1 MSIPVTLNEQQ
12 EIIKNQAVHWYL
24 SESSQVFEIDG
35 PAGTGKSVLIKAILD
50 ALHLRDTEYYAM
62 AYTGQA
68 SIVMR
73 TRGFST
79 ARSIHSTLYEVVE
92 VPTLNDELAAK
103 FGGVSKRKDFVLRRN
118 IDPRIRLFFID
129 EAYMVPANMVR
140 DILSFGI
147 KVIVAGDAH
156 QLPPVGGDPGFLT
169 GYGVHHLTQLMRQNA
184 NSPIVY
190 IANRAMNGEPIH
202 CGMYGN
208 DVLVCNDDEFIPQ
221 MIGFVDCVLCGT
233 NKTRELM
240 NHYIRKLAGF
250 DGLIPRFSER
260 VICRKNNWNL
270 MAGDISLANGLTG
283 TILNN
288 PDPSGFDGRVFHI
301 NFKPDLATETFYN
314 VPVNFKYF
322 TGTIDDKNYMKND
335 INNKWDIGEYFDFAY
350 ALTTHLA
357 QGSEYLSCMFIE
369 EYLHPQIMN
378 QLIYT
383 GITRAKSKLIYI
395 RKKNKMFSFP
405 GLN

>member
-1 MSIPVTLNEQQ
+1 MSDIVLNKQQ
-12 EIIKNQAVHWYL
+12 ELIKDQAVHWFL
-24 SESSQVFEIDG
+24 HESSQVFEIDG

-73 TRGFST
+73 TRGFKT

-92 VPTLNDELAAK
+92 VPTNNDDLAVRFGAK
-103 FGGVSKRKDFVLRRN
+103 SKRKDFRLRKFIN
-118 IDPRIRLFFID
+118 PGIRLLFID
-129 EAYMVPANMVR
+129 EGYMVPNFMVK

-156 QLPPVGGDPGFLT
+156 QLPPVGDGPGFLT
-169 GYGVHHLTQLMRQNA
+169 GEGVHHLTQLMRQSESN
-184 NSPIVY
+184 PIVY

-208 DVLVCNDDEFIPQ
+208 DVLVCTDDDYIPQ
-221 MIGFVDCVLCGT
+221 MIGLVDCVLCGT
-233 NKTRELM
+233 NKTREMM
-240 NHYIRKLAGF
+240 NAHIRQLAGF
-250 DGLIPRFSER
+250 AGTIPCFGER
-260 VICRKNNWNL
+260 LICRKNNWNIT
-270 MAGDISLANGLTG
+270 AGDISLANGLTG
-283 TILNN
+283 TVLNN
-288 PDPSGFDGRVFHI
+288 PDAMGFDGKVFHI
-301 NFKPDLATETFYN
+301 NFKPDLSNLEFDN
-314 VPVNFKYF
+314 IPVNYKYF
-322 TGTIDDKNYMKND
+322 TSTLEQKNFMKGSFE
-335 INNKWDIGEYFDFAY
+335 NKWDIGEYFDFAY

-357 QGSEYLSCMFIE
+357 QGGEYNSCMFIE

-383 GITRAKSKLIYI
+383 GITRARYKLIYI
-395 RKKNKMFSFP
+395 KKKCKTFQVK
-405 GLN
+405 GW